1 MGELAGIDLGGTNIK
16 FGLFSGKGD
25 LLKQWSVST
34 DLREEGAFLW
44 RQIADEI
51 KNNAEPSELEGIG
64 LGIPGPVLPDGFVE
78 SCVNL
83 HLRNFNP
90 AEKMREYFPGMKIR
104 AANDANVAALGEQW
118 KGAGQGHRNLAMVT
132 LGTGVGGS
140 VIQEGKIIYGTNGL
154 GGEFGHVQINAEET
168 EICNCGG
175 KGCLDQAASAS
186 GIVRYAGKFLRESSQ
201 ASVLRG
207 KEIFTAKDVL
217 EAARNQDRIAE
228 KTVEYCMNF
237 LAKVLAMV
245 SYVVDPE
252 VFIIGGGVSNAG
264 DYLIEMIQKLYE
276 PYITLSQK
284 KAKIFRASLGNN
296 AGIYGAARL
305 VLREEDEPPVSEQV

>member
-16 FGLFSGKGD
+16 FGLFSGRGD

-104 AANDANVAALGEQW
+104 AANDAMWLPWEN
-118 KGAGQGHRNLAMVT
+118 
-132 LGTGVGGS
+132 S
-140 VIQEGKIIYGTNGL
+140 GKAPDRDI
-154 GGEFGHVQINAEET
+154 
-168 EICNCGG
+168 EI
-175 KGCLDQAASAS
+175 
-186 GIVRYAGKFLRESSQ
+186 
-201 ASVLRG
+201 
-207 KEIFTAKDVL
+207 
-217 EAARNQDRIAE
+217 
-228 KTVEYCMNF
+228 
-237 LAKVLAMV
+237 
-245 SYVVDPE
+245 
-252 VFIIGGGVSNAG
+252 
-264 DYLIEMIQKLYE
+264 
-276 PYITLSQK
+276 
-284 KAKIFRASLGNN
+284 
-296 AGIYGAARL
+296 
-305 VLREEDEPPVSEQV
+305 

>member
-1 MGELAGIDLGGTNIK
+1 M
-16 FGLFSGKGD
+16 
-25 LLKQWSVST
+25 
-34 DLREEGAFLW
+34 
-44 RQIADEI
+44 
-51 KNNAEPSELEGIG
+51 
-64 LGIPGPVLPDGFVE
+64 GIPGPVLPDGFVE

-140 VIQEGKIIYGTNGL
+140 VIQEGKIIDGTNGL

-284 KAKIFRASLGNN
+284 KAKILRASLGNN

>member
-1 MGELAGIDLGGTNIK
+1 MYTEPTGLAGN
-16 FGLFSGKGD
+16 S
-25 LLKQWSVST
+25 
-34 DLREEGAFLW
+34 
-44 RQIADEI
+44 
-51 KNNAEPSELEGIG
+51 
-64 LGIPGPVLPDGFVE
+64 
-78 SCVNL
+78 
-83 HLRNFNP
+83 
-90 AEKMREYFPGMKIR
+90 
-104 AANDANVAALGEQW
+104 
-118 KGAGQGHRNLAMVT
+118 AMFR
-132 LGTGVGGS
+132 S
-140 VIQEGKIIYGTNGL
+140 I
-154 GGEFGHVQINAEET
+154 AEET

-207 KEIFTAKDVL
+207 KESFTAKDVL

-264 DYLIEMIQKLYE
+264 DYLIDMIQKLYE
-276 PYITLSQK
+276 PYITLSRKESEDPSGFSGKRRRDLWSGQAGSPGGRRSRPSQSRCK
-284 KAKIFRASLGNN
+284 NRIRRKRA
-296 AGIYGAARL
+296 
-305 VLREEDEPPVSEQV
+305 